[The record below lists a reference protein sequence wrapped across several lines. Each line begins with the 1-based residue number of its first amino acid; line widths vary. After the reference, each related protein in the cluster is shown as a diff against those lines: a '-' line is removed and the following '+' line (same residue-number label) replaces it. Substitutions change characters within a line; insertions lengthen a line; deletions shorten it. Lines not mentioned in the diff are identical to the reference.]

1 MTDGRESR
9 ATRLK
14 VIAAF
19 LAIYVVWGSTYLGI
33 KVVVETIPPLT
44 AAGIRFVLAGIM
56 VYGWARLRGAPAPSS
71 RQRLNLGLLGLLMF
85 VPGYAAL
92 FWAERTVPSGLAAV
106 LIATL
111 PLWTILVEAGVL
123 KRRRVTPMLAIALLT
138 GFTGV
143 VLLATGHIGGAA
155 GAIPLLPCIAVILGE
170 VSWAVGS
177 VITSQLDLPASSVL
191 TAGAEMLCGG
201 TVLLLVGAVTG
212 EWHAIP
218 VPTPAAFVA
227 MAYLIL
233 VGSIVA
239 FNAYTWLLGR
249 TSATRLSSF
258 TYVNPVVALALGYE
272 FGGEHLS
279 PNALVASLLV
289 LVSVVLVQWAKPRRS
304 VGSHER
310 SAQESSSVHPKPCRG
325 GAMTALGPGTVRTIS
340 ASPSG
345 PTADRW

>member
-1 MTDGRESR
+1 MADGRQSAAMR
-9 ATRLK
+9 AK

-44 AAGIRFVLAGIM
+44 AAGTRFLLAGTI
-56 VYGWARLRGAPAPSS
+56 VYGWARLRGAPTPSS

-111 PLWTILVEAGVL
+111 PLWTILVEAGVF
-123 KRRRVTPMLAIALLT
+123 KRRRVTPILAIALGT

-143 VLLATGHIGGAA
+143 ALLATGRTSGVA
-155 GAIPLLPCIAVILGE
+155 GAIPLLPCAAVILGE
-170 VSWAVGS
+170 MSWAVGS
-177 VITSQLDLPASSVL
+177 VITSQLDLPSSSVL

-201 TVLLLVGAVTG
+201 AVLLLLGAVFG

-218 VPTPAAFVA
+218 RPTPAAIVA
-227 MAYLIL
+227 MAYLIIA
-233 VGSIVA
+233 GSIVA
-239 FNAYTWLLGR
+239 FNAYIWLLGR

-258 TYVNPVVALALGYE
+258 SYVNPVVALALGYE
-272 FGGEHLS
+272 FAGEHLT
-279 PNALVASLLV
+279 PHALAASLLV
-289 LVSVVLVQWAKPRRS
+289 LVSIVLVQLTTARRS
-304 VGSHER
+304 VRPPER
-310 SAQESSSVHPKPCRG
+310 SKGEAALRDGEG
-325 GAMTALGPGTVRTIS
+325 LTAE
-340 ASPSG
+340 ASLM
-345 PTADRW
+345 A